1 MRREKIALVRGFL
14 VVALIPLVM
23 ASSSVALAQT
33 SKKPIRVGILVAASV
48 EQRGALETALAA
60 GLRDQGYVE
69 GKNLVIERRYT
80 NGVATLL
87 PEYAHQLADL
97 KLDAIVTTCTDS
109 TRSAK
114 EATTSTPIVMA
125 AVADPVGQHLIAK
138 LSGSGN
144 NITGLSSQAE
154 DVQAKRL
161 ELAATILPRSVPI
174 AVLTHT
180 TNPVHALM
188 WPTLES
194 AAQQLKLKLV
204 RVEVQKSIEL
214 PAAFEEAIRAQA
226 GAVFVLPDDP
236 MFFNNRD
243 RIVALAAK
251 YRLPDFH
258 MASQFVE
265 AGGLMSYGENMRTSY
280 YKAASYVDKVAN
292 GAKPELL
299 PVEQP
304 TRFELVINLKTAKT
318 LGLTIPQSLLL
329 RADEVIQ

>member
-1 MRREKIALVRGFL
+1 MRQEKIALVRGFL

-23 ASSSVALAQT
+23 ASSSAALAQT

-48 EQRGALETALAA
+48 EQRGALETALAS

-97 KLDAIVTTCTDS
+97 KLDAIVTTCTDT

-125 AVADPVGQHLIAK
+125 AVADPVGQRLIAK

-161 ELAATILPRSVPI
+161 ELAATILPRAVPI

-204 RVEVQKSIEL
+204 RIEVQKSIEL

-265 AGGLMSYGENMRTSY
+265 AGGLMSYGENMRASY

-292 GAKPELL
+292 GVKPELL